1 MLKKIKSIPQQI
13 LLVALFS
20 SIALINSGFWFWNT
34 ELQDPATEKPSQSKV
49 ENSDETAPS
58 AHIAKKPGFID
69 IPQSKKNEIILRRL
83 DVSKVLGEEISKN
96 HFNKE
101 TKLIWEGRAQNVNI
115 EYTLNPILQN
125 EANNLLNSYK
135 PDYGAIIAMDPST
148 GKILAMSSFERS
160 PSLKTNLTTIATFPA
175 ASVFKMVTA
184 TAALDKYNLSPDM
197 LIPFNGGNYT
207 LYRKNV
213 LSDKITRWTKEITL
227 RNAFARSINTVFG
240 KLSLQY
246 MAPQDLSD
254 YANKYLFNKDLYTDF
269 PVQKSSIEVPTEKG
283 FELAEVAS
291 GYNKFNTLS
300 PVQGAMMAASVV
312 ENGIM
317 RAPYIV
323 NSIKTKS
330 GSSLYSAD
338 PLVLSMTMKPETAP
352 VMRELMEETIFK
364 GTSRKN
370 FKKLLKDKKFRVL
383 EMGGK
388 TGSMTGTNPRGKT
401 DWFVGY
407 AYLDNQKLAIAAIT
421 VNKEKWRVKSTYL
434 AQSLVKVY
442 FKPYLSQLSPS
453 ELKNLET
460 QDN

>member
-1 MLKKIKSIPQQI
+1 MLYKKINTSQKL

-20 SIALINSGFWFWNT
+20 SIALFNSGFWFWRT
-34 ELQDPATEKPSQSKV
+34 ELDSSEPEKQNEVTVEKQEQAAAPTKKTE
-49 ENSDETAPS
+49 
-58 AHIAKKPGFID
+58 FID

-83 DVSKVLGEEISKN
+83 DVSKVLGEEITRN

-101 TKLIWEGRAQNVNI
+101 TKVVWEGRAQNVNV
-115 EYTLNPILQN
+115 EYTLNAALQN
-125 EANNLLNSYK
+125 EANSLLNSYK

-160 PSLKTNLTTIATFPA
+160 PTLNTNLNTVATFPA

-213 LSDKITRWTKEITL
+213 LTDKITRWTKEITL

-254 YANKYLFNKDLYTDF
+254 YATKYLFNKDLYTDF
-269 PVQKSSIEVPTEKG
+269 PVQKSNIEVPSEKG

-323 NSIKTKS
+323 NSIKTKN
-330 GSSLYSAD
+330 GSELYSAD

-421 VNKEKWRVKSTYL
+421 VNKDKWRVKSTYL

-442 FKPYLSQLSPS
+442 FKPYLSQLSRND
-453 ELKNLET
+453 LKNLET
-460 QDN
+460 QTN